1 MKKSRRADLS
11 LKAHSESEN
20 TNNGE
25 DASSDTTTI
34 MKKSSQKSSISGSS
48 LNLKSLIASKQQKR
62 KNLKIQSGDEEQHSD
77 ENALDDV
84 QQQSSKKVKFSKM
97 SGESI
102 SILDKL
108 RNKFIHASMKAEQ
121 NGGLKKFTNK
131 FLVDP
136 FASMLSSKMEIPESF
151 VSKHHI
157 DEYMMNIPKYHFQNT
172 QNPIFIEYRTNDL
185 NDNSYQ
191 KLCVC
196 IDFDKKVKDVWY
208 HHFYRPWQSD
218 ELKEFIETLKSREMK
233 VMDTINSETADGD
246 KALVLGDMIQFVGS
260 MKEEELNAIYKC
272 FTKEERVIKLLSTEW
287 NENDK
292 LEDLFI
298 TETKQSKFEFDIEDA
313 PMDGNNCA
321 STNILDKIKRE
332 KSFTL
337 NELLVEDDLIRKWKE
352 YLDQVTEDESKSKQ
366 KSNQSSQAS
375 LRLKIKTGSS
385 YSNPKSS
392 TPLIHFRDDF
402 QGRLFTIMNDYR
414 DLYFPNCTPYNHRV
428 CVETYTLHIVN
439 HLLKTK
445 RYEWYNDTKREFY
458 TKEQYTVRDDS
469 YNTAKILVL
478 VPNRFVAFLIV
489 ELMLELIPKLLS
501 VRRREAFELTFDVDE
516 EDEEI
521 KKTKPVWWQQ
531 LFEGNTNEEFSLG
544 LKLKDYHGQLE
555 IMALVAESDI
565 IIATPIG
572 IQLENVADRYERFL
586 SSIEVCIID
595 QCDKLLMQNWEHVTK
610 TLDIVNVEEQQKF
623 TFDLDFDI
631 LKEYHIQGFAKY
643 FRQTIV
649 FSSYMSPDIN
659 GLVTNYCKNMRGLV
673 KVRSFYEG
681 VLSPLAGN
689 IPQIFERISCTDPT
703 TVDDER
709 YNYFV
714 NTVFPRFKNS
724 MDGRFLIIV
733 SSYLDFVRLRNYF
746 DMCNIP
752 FYGIS
757 EYTEKTKN
765 VLSKF
770 RQDSANFLVYTE
782 RHFYYHAPKLSD
794 FKINQIVF
802 YSLPENA
809 FVYEIFGKKGINIR
823 SQYPSCRM
831 LSLFTTFDALKL
843 ERIVGTKRCKHLLT
857 SDTDINLI
865 DK

>member
-1 MKKSRRADLS
+1 MTLKKKVRIAASPSDNKENS
-11 LKAHSESEN
+11 SSSES
-20 TNNGE
+20 T
-25 DASSDTTTI
+25 
-34 MKKSSQKSSISGSS
+34 MKTKSSSSGS
-48 LNLKSLIASKQQKR
+48 LNIKSLIANKQQKR
-62 KNLKIQSGDEEQHSD
+62 RNVEQNHHDHSD
-77 ENALDDV
+77 PNDDEK
-84 QQQSSKKVKFSKM
+84 SSKKVKFSANTN
-97 SGESI
+97 GESI

-121 NGGLKKFTNK
+121 GGMKRFTNK
-131 FLVDP
+131 FHMDP
-136 FASMLSSKMEIPESF
+136 FASLLSPKMEIPESF
-151 VSKHHI
+151 AAQHHI
-157 DEYMMNIPKYHFQNT
+157 DEYTMNIPKYHFQNT

-185 NDNSYQ
+185 SDNSYQ

-208 HHFYRPWQSD
+208 HHFYRPWQGD
-218 ELKEFIETLKSREMK
+218 ELKDVVEKLESREMT
-233 VMDTINSETADGD
+233 VIDTINSETVDGD
-246 KALVLGDMIQFVGS
+246 KALVLGDMIQFVGT
-260 MKEEELNAIYKC
+260 MKEEELNAIYKS
-272 FTKEERVIKLLSTEW
+272 FTKEERVKKLLSTELSE
-287 NENDK
+287 NEK
-292 LEDLFI
+292 LEDVFI
-298 TETKQSKFEFDIEDA
+298 TETKKSKFEFSIEDTPLA
-313 PMDGNNCA
+313 GSNS
-321 STNILDKIKRE
+321 STNILDKIKRD
-332 KSFTL
+332 KSYTL

-352 YLDQVTEDESKSKQ
+352 YLDQVTEDEKSSAKSQ
-366 KSNQSSQAS
+366 QSNQSSHAA

-385 YSNPKSS
+385 YSNPKSI
-392 TPLIHFRDDF
+392 TPPTHFRDDF
-402 QGRLFTIMNDYR
+402 QGRLFAIMNDYR
-414 DLYFPNCTPYNHRV
+414 DLYFPNCTLDNHRV

-458 TKEQYTVRDDS
+458 SKEQYTVRDDS

-501 VRRREAFELTFDVDE
+501 IRRREAFELTFDADE
-516 EDEEI
+516 DDEEI

-531 LFEGNTNEEFSLG
+531 IFEGNTNEEFSLG
-544 LKLKDYHGQLE
+544 LKLKDHHGQLE
-555 IMALVAESDI
+555 IMAPVAESDV

-649 FSSYMSPDIN
+649 LSSYMSPDIN
-659 GLVTNYCKNMRGLV
+659 GLVTKYCRNMRGLV
-673 KVRSFYEG
+673 KTRSFYDG
-681 VLSPLAGN
+681 VLTPLAGN

-703 TVDDER
+703 AVDDER

-714 NTVFPRFKNS
+714 NAVFPRFKNS

-752 FYGIS
+752 FFGIS

-765 VLSKF
+765 VLTKF

-782 RHFYYHAPKLSD
+782 RHFYYHAPKLAD

-809 FVYEIFGKKGINIR
+809 FIYEIFGKKGINIR
-823 SQYPSCRM
+823 SQYPSCRI

-843 ERIVGTKRCKHLLT
+843 ERIVGTQRCKHLLT